1 MSIKLSYD
9 MGVYREQLLE
19 VIKND
24 DVVVELGCHVGMSTE
39 VISDIVYD
47 GYVIAI
53 DNSPEAIS
61 IMENFEKFHINCE
74 FISGDVRLHDVLED
88 VTKRLIDINDFDLS
102 EDYFNLSK
110 NHSNLSENL
119 NVSDV
124 SDVRSVDSSNRLCD
138 VLSIDLGGGYHPDTV
153 FKVFYIW
160 SSTLKP
166 RVTLIRN
173 KGLIDFVNSVEFD
186 EKIESE
192 DGFLES
198 YENQGIPPQIKEF
211 NLWTNSLKNKR

>member
-1 MSIKLSYD
+1 MAIKLSYD
-9 MGVYREQLLE
+9 MKVYRQQLNE
-19 VIKND
+19 VLKEN
-24 DVVVELGCHVGMSTE
+24 DVVVELGCHVGKSTE
-39 VISDIVYD
+39 VIANIAKN
-47 GYVIAI
+47 GHIIAI

-61 IMENFEKFHINCE
+61 IMEEFSNNHENVE
-74 FISGDVRLHDVLED
+74 FISGDVRLHDLLEK
-88 VTKRLIDINDFDLS
+88 VTKDLIDINKSNLDKF
-102 EDYFNLSK
+102 EDTDNIGTDSSK
-110 NHSNLSENL
+110 NS
-119 NVSDV
+119 
-124 SDVRSVDSSNRLCD
+124 LCD

-173 KGLIDFVNSVEFD
+173 KGLIDFVNSIEFS

-192 DGFLES
+192 EGYLQS

-211 NLWTNSLKNKR
+211 CLWSDSLKNDK

>member
-1 MSIKLSYD
+1 MTIKLSYN
-9 MGVYREQLLE
+9 MKVYREQIHNIL
-19 VIKND
+19 KD
-24 DVVVELGCHVGMSTE
+24 DDIVVELGCHVGKSTE
-39 VISDIVYD
+39 VISNIAKN
-47 GYVIAI
+47 GHIIAI

-61 IMENFEKFHINCE
+61 IMEEFSNNHENVE
-74 FISGDVRLHDVLED
+74 FISGDVRLHDVLEK
-88 VTKRLIDINDFDLS
+88 VTKRLIDLNKDLDS
-102 EDYFNLSK
+102 QNI
-110 NHSNLSENL
+110 
-119 NVSDV
+119 
-124 SDVRSVDSSNRLCD
+124 SSNSLCD

-173 KGLIDFVNSVEFD
+173 KGLIDFVNSIEFS

-192 DGFLES
+192 EGYLES

-211 NLWTNSLKNKR
+211 GLWTDSLKNKK

>member
-1 MSIKLSYD
+1 MAIKLSYD
-9 MGVYREQLLE
+9 MKVYREQLHE
-19 VIKND
+19 VLKD
-24 DVVVELGCHVGMSTE
+24 DDFVVELGCHVGKSTE
-39 VISDIVYD
+39 VISNIAKN
-47 GYVIAI
+47 GHIIAI

-61 IMENFEKFHINCE
+61 IMEEFSNNHENVE
-74 FISGDVRLHDVLED
+74 FISGDVRLHDVLEK
-88 VTKRLIDINDFDLS
+88 VTKDLIDYSKTKTDFID
-102 EDYFNLSK
+102 K
-110 NHSNLSENL
+110 NS
-119 NVSDV
+119 
-124 SDVRSVDSSNRLCD
+124 LCD

-173 KGLIDFVNSVEFD
+173 KGLIDFVNSIEHT

-192 DGFLES
+192 EGYLQS

-211 NLWTNSLKNKR
+211 CLWSDSLKNKK